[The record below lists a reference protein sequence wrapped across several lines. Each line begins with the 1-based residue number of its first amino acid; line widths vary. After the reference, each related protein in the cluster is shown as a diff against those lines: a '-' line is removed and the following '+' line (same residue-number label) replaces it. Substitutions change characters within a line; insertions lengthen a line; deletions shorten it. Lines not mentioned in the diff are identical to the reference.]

1 MRLNE
6 IFPLLKQAWNF
17 GKFHIILRDKEKIK
31 ESEATKISLF
41 SHQKYGTFKG
51 KLDMKG
57 DFSMSNHE
65 ELNTLPPKTCTIER
79 LVTMPE
85 DVNKV
90 IEGRKTATRRNGRY
104 ADVGEIM
111 VLNDKKF
118 IVNRVYSQSLGELT
132 DEHARQE
139 GYETVE
145 EYKQSIL
152 SIHPGMPWLPQM
164 RVWVHEF
171 SPVTD

>member
-1 MRLNE
+1 
-6 IFPLLKQAWNF
+6 
-17 GKFHIILRDKEKIK
+17 
-31 ESEATKISLF
+31 
-41 SHQKYGTFKG
+41 
-51 KLDMKG
+51 MKG

-65 ELNTLPPKTCTIER
+65 DLNTLPPKTCTIER

-139 GYETVE
+139 GYGTVE